1 MQVNG
6 HVKDVAKGT
15 PYVLATL
22 VSVIWLLI
30 QGGFVESQAAVAD
43 PVRLANAFAVLEAR
57 DMEGIPMAY
66 WPRRWGGVMSSSN
79 EHLRDISEI
88 LKDIL
93 DAEEQ
98 QIQCLRRMEGMH

>member
-1 MQVNG
+1 MNG
-6 HVKDVAKGT
+6 HLRDWAKGT

-22 VSVIWLLI
+22 VSIIWLLM
-30 QGGFVESQAAVAD
+30 QGGVVQSRAPAAD
-43 PVRLANAFAVLEAR
+43 PIRLANAFAVLEAR

-79 EHLRDISEI
+79 DHLRDIAEI

-93 DAEEQ
+93 AVEKEQAE
-98 QIQCLRRMEGMH
+98 CLGRIMSGRH

>member
-22 VSVIWLLI
+22 VSIIWLLM
-30 QGGFVESQAAVAD
+30 QGGLIDSRVAVAD
-43 PVRLANAFAVLEAR
+43 PIRLANAFSVLEAR
-57 DMEGIPMAY
+57 DQEGIPMAY

-79 EHLRDISEI
+79 SHLRAISEI

-93 DAEEQ
+93 EAEKQ
-98 QIQCLRRMEGMH
+98 QVECLRRMEGQH